1 MYMPHR
7 DSFVR
12 LKYEVIKADYLNVG
26 VKPEEWGSR
35 LTLRQG

>member
-1 MYMPHR
+1 MPHR

-26 VKPEEWGSR
+26 GVKPEEWGGSR